1 MKCGRLYTDILS
13 SIHSVISSE
22 AFLCRSVKRNTD
34 FSRRRKLSF
43 TDYVYLTV
51 QNLKSSLQV
60 GLNVFIDAQKDGE
73 IAYSKQAFSK
83 GRQRIKPEA
92 FQELYQEVVL
102 NFYEKA
108 EITSW
113 EGYQLFGIDGTRL
126 NLPCT
131 EELAQLYGVQT
142 SQGAPQVQALVSCVY
157 DLLNGIIVD
166 TRFPVVDPVSGMRR
180 RT

>member
-1 MKCGRLYTDILS
+1 MFSLTL
-13 SIHSVISSE
+13 
-22 AFLCRSVKRNTD
+22 KRWGNC
-34 FSRRRKLSF
+34 
-43 TDYVYLTV
+43 
-51 QNLKSSLQV
+51 
-60 GLNVFIDAQKDGE
+60 VFQTGFF
-73 IAYSKQAFSK
+73 Q
-83 GRQRIKPEA
+83 GRQRIKLEA

-142 SQGAPQVQALVSCVY
+142 SQERL
-157 DLLNGIIVD
+157 
-166 TRFPVVDPVSGMRR
+166 RFRHLFPACMTCSTASLWTPVLPVVDPVSGMRR

>member
-1 MKCGRLYTDILS
+1 MPKKRNRIQQKRLLTFLKSRYYPDFGVIPMKCGRLYTDILS

-83 GRQRIKPEA
+83 GR
-92 FQELYQEVVL
+92 
-102 NFYEKA
+102 
-108 EITSW
+108 
-113 EGYQLFGIDGTRL
+113 
-126 NLPCT
+126 
-131 EELAQLYGVQT
+131 
-142 SQGAPQVQALVSCVY
+142 
-157 DLLNGIIVD
+157 
-166 TRFPVVDPVSGMRR
+166 
-180 RT
+180 